1 MLPRDK
7 LKGLN
12 QIEKIINS
20 ALKTDPET
28 FEKLLSLKD
37 NIVVIESS
45 KPSFTLVIS
54 VDEQGIKINNID
66 SKKQTVHVSGSLI
79 EILRALINQDPKSAL
94 ADTNLNI
101 SGDLKTLQKLGD
113 IGKSLDI
120 DWEGILGKIIGKIPA
135 RLFCKTFI
143 GLIRVNNKVSKEIT
157 KNMIESI
164 QEEVN
169 IVPSLDE
176 FTELSS
182 NIRNLATNADRLE
195 ARIKKLKAQVVGKN
209 TKHKQ

>member
-37 NIVVIESS
+37 NIIVIESS

>member
-54 VDEQGIKINNID
+54 VDEQGIKINNMD

>member
-1 MLPRDK
+1 MLSRDK

-37 NIVVIESS
+37 NIIVIESS

>member
-7 LKGLN
+7 LKDLN

-37 NIVVIESS
+37 NIIVIESS

-79 EILRALINQDPKSAL
+79 EILKALINQDPKSAL

>member
-1 MLPRDK
+1 MLSRDK
-7 LKGLN
+7 LKGLD
-12 QIEKIINS
+12 QIEKIVNS

-28 FEKLLSLKD
+28 FEKLLSLID
-37 NIVVIESS
+37 NIIVIEST
-45 KPSFTLVIS
+45 KPSFILVIS
-54 VDEQGIKINNID
+54 VDEQGIKINNMD
-66 SKKQTVHVSGSLI
+66 PKQQTVQVSGSLI
-79 EILRALINQDPKSAL
+79 EILRALINQDPKSAM
-94 ADTNLNI
+94 ADANLNI

-143 GLIRVNNKVSKEIT
+143 GLIRINNKVRQEVT
-157 KNMIESI
+157 KNLIESI
-164 QEEVN
+164 QEEVD

-195 ARIKKLKAQVVGKN
+195 ARIKKLKSQIVGEN
-209 TKHKQ
+209 TQNKQ

>member
-37 NIVVIESS
+37 NIIVIESS

-54 VDEQGIKINNID
+54 VDEQGIKINNMD

>member
-7 LKGLN
+7 LKDLN

-37 NIVVIESS
+37 NIIVIESS

>member
-7 LKGLN
+7 LKGLD

-37 NIVVIESS
+37 NIIVIESS
-45 KPSFTLVIS
+45 KPSLTLVIS

-94 ADTNLNI
+94 ADTNLKI

-120 DWEGILGKIIGKIPA
+120 DWEAILGKIIGKIPA

-143 GLIRVNNKVSKEIT
+143 GLIRVNNKVRQEVT

-195 ARIKKLKAQVVGKN
+195 ARIKKLKAQVVGEN
-209 TKHKQ
+209 KQNKQ